1 MQYRDRILGRLN
13 HRKRHNGTKQSR
25 IIFEMIA
32 KMTFFEV
39 QNNIS
44 CCSKL
49 PGCIS
54 NYGTYTSIYTYT
66 QINQHLTI
74 YVIFIVQ
81 TEIAQHLPKRLP
93 QYPVIPKNSEVPH
106 PMSCGKKMDWWI
118 RGDSSGIFWGDGR
131 GFLVIA
137 IIFFFTKWFLRQI

>member
-32 KMTFFEV
+32 NMTFLKFKKHILVV
-39 QNNIS
+39 QSFQGVYLTTVLIQVY
-44 CCSKL
+44 
-49 PGCIS
+49 IH
-54 NYGTYTSIYTYT
+54 T

-81 TEIAQHLPKRLP
+81 TEITQHLPKRLP

-131 GFLVIA
+131 GFLVIE
-137 IIFFFTKWFLRQI
+137 IIKISPSDFYAK